1 MANPKEKKPFPES
14 EFFMNMMEN
23 TPGPEE
29 LTPFIAY
36 LCTEDASNVSASLF
50 FVMGNNISLYNQLQF
65 EKTLIRKGSRW
76 TVEELKAQAPSA
88 LFSGYRSAA
97 APNENRWGGK

>member
-1 MANPKEKKPFPES
+1 MALPPEKRPFPNS

-29 LTPFIAY
+29 LAPFIAY
-36 LCTEDASNVSASLF
+36 LCSDEAAKISGSLF
-50 FVMGNNISLYNQLQF
+50 FVMGNNISMYNELKF
-65 EKTLIRKGSRW
+65 EKTLTKQGGRW
-76 TVEELKAQAPSA
+76 TFEELKRMAPQA
-88 LFSGYRSAA
+88 LFAGYHSPA